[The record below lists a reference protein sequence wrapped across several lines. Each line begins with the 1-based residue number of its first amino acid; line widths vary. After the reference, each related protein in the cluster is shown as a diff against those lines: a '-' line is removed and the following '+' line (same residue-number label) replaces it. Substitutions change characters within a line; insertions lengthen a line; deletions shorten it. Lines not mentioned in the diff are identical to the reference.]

1 MRLACCQH
9 AVESA
14 SDENVERA
22 LAAITDAA
30 HRDVDLVCLPEIFNV
45 GYFAF
50 DDYEHEA
57 ESLAG
62 PTLSRVAD
70 AARDHGVGVLAGSI
84 VEDLAASS
92 RDGFDTPAEQGLA
105 NTSVFFD
112 RAGERRA
119 VYRKH
124 HLFGY
129 ESREAELL
137 VPGESLGLAEFEG
150 FTLGMTTCYDLRFP
164 ELYRELAAAG
174 ATLVLVPSAWPY
186 PRVDHWRL
194 LPRARRREPT
204 VRGDVQRLGRVRRDG
219 PLWAVGDIRPVGRGR
234 GGGGRWRVRRR
245 RTDHYHHR
253 HRPRTRGGRARG
265 VPGVPRPAIGNEGV
279 IRRACFLSIAGE

>member
-9 AVESA
+9 AVA
-14 SDENVERA
+14 AAPNENVESA
-22 LAAITDAA
+22 LAAIADAA
-30 HRDVDLVCLPEIFNV
+30 NESADLVCLPEIFNV

-50 DDYEHEA
+50 DDYEREA

-70 AARDHGVGVLAGSI
+70 AAREHGIGVLAGSI
-84 VEDLAASS
+84 VEDLAVSS

-137 VPGESLGLAEFEG
+137 VPGESLGLAAFEG
-150 FTLGMTTCYDLRFP
+150 FELGMTTCYDLRFP
-164 ELYRELAAAG
+164 ELYRELAEAG

-186 PRVDHWRL
+186 PRVDHWQL
-194 LPRARRREPT
+194 LPRARAVENQLFVATCNGSGVFGGTALCGRSAIYDPWGEVLAKAGAGGHVGDEPT
-204 VRGDVQRLGRVRRDG
+204 IVTADIDPDRVEDVREGFPAFGDRR
-219 PLWAVGDIRPVGRGR
+219 
-234 GGGGRWRVRRR
+234 
-245 RTDHYHHR
+245 
-253 HRPRTRGGRARG
+253 
-265 VPGVPRPAIGNEGV
+265 
-279 IRRACFLSIAGE
+279 